1 MTGEFANLPA
11 DLPRPVDDGAAAHL
25 TGMSMPRLTLR
36 STAAALLLSEDGL
49 AGAFYARWMGTQ
61 YPVLAAVSAPIAPTY
76 DCCARRSAASS
87 RSLPQNS
94 SSPMVKDGAQNS
106 PRDAASSV

>member
-36 STAAALLLSEDGL
+36 STAARDVDLGALLLSEDGL

-61 YPVLAAVSAPIAPTY
+61 YPVLAA
-76 DCCARRSAASS
+76 ARRKLAREVSGEHLLKRLTLIV
-87 RSLPQNS
+87 RSD
-94 SSPMVKDGAQNS
+94 VI
-106 PRDAASSV
+106 

>member
-11 DLPRPVDDGAAAHL
+11 DLPRPFDDGAAAHL

-36 STAAALLLSEDGL
+36 STAARDVDLGALLLSEDGL

-61 YPVLAAVSAPIAPTY
+61 YPVLAAARSKLARFAINTASLPISAP
-76 DCCARRSAASS
+76 R
-87 RSLPQNS
+87 
-94 SSPMVKDGAQNS
+94 
-106 PRDAASSV
+106 SSV